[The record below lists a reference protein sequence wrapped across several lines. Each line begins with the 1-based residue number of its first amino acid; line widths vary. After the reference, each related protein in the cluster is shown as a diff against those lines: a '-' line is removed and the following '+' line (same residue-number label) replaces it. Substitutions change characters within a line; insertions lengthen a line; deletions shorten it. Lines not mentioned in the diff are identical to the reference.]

1 MPSDESVSPS
11 LSPLAGGAICVEPP
25 SVRLPKPV
33 LRALIMLLYE
43 LYRREKRAQRIG
55 STTVPAAVAT
65 STMYLRREGE
75 VLDEIAD
82 LIGEMEQLAD
92 E

>member
-1 MPSDESVSPS
+1 
-11 LSPLAGGAICVEPP
+11 
-25 SVRLPKPV
+25 
-33 LRALIMLLYE
+33 
-43 LYRREKRAQRIG
+43 
-55 STTVPAAVAT
+55 
-65 STMYLRREGE
+65 MYLRREGE